1 MHFVPSE
8 PCNSVRSTVTTI
20 NHIIINMTEAIGSF
34 PFGRPVLK
42 VCQKDRTQKK
52 VFVLG
57 VYASAVHAQWVDKK
71 DALLIRAVAVDSE
84 PEIFWRGDGAE
95 KIIKG
100 IELPPGAGRLLPP
113 SEKLNG
119 PSGLALDSE
128 FLDPLALIRKDVW
141 LCDLVPYSCRNPAQ
155 DQALRNKYKPL
166 EKPFSLPDY
175 SQWKEV
181 PKVLAD
187 DDRIH
192 EILDEFR
199 SASPEIII
207 TLGDQPLKW
216 FVRKVSNDRRCKLAD
231 YGETDE
237 TYGRLHDIEIEGRKL
252 LLLPLVHPRQAAKL
266 GRYSPVWFNRHDEW
280 KKTTALSIK
289 SMFQDLQG
297 QYEFSWPEQ

>member
-1 MHFVPSE
+1 
-8 PCNSVRSTVTTI
+8 
-20 NHIIINMTEAIGSF
+20 
-34 PFGRPVLK
+34 
-42 VCQKDRTQKK
+42 
-52 VFVLG
+52 VLG
-57 VYASAVHAQWVDKK
+57 VYASAVHARWVDEKGVT
-71 DALLIRAVAVDSE
+71 LINAVAVDSE

-95 KIIKG
+95 EIIKG
-100 IELPPGAGRLLPP
+100 IELPRGAGQLRLP
-113 SEKLNG
+113 SENLNG

-128 FLDPLALIRKDVW
+128 FLEPLALTRKDVW

-155 DQALRNKYKPL
+155 DRALKNKYKPL
-166 EKPFSLPDY
+166 EQSFPLPDY

-216 FVRKVSNDRRCKLAD
+216 FVRKVSNKKLSRLAD
-231 YGETDE
+231 YVATDD
-237 TYGRLHDIEIEGRKL
+237 TYGRLHEIEIDGRKL
-252 LLLPLVHPRQAAKL
+252 QLLPLVHPRQAAKL
-266 GRYSPVWFNRHDEW
+266 GQYSPDWFKRHDKW

-297 QYEFSWPEQ
+297 Q